1 MSRAAFPNRAG
12 NTIFHDGQSTIQ
24 IGMENNPQETLP
36 APSERHTPAP
46 EEEVL
51 DIVEEASLE
60 SFPASDPPGWIAGGK
75 KPQFLKR
82 AKPA

>member
-1 MSRAAFPNRAG
+1 MAK
-12 NTIFHDGQSTIQ
+12 H
-24 IGMENNPQETLP
+24 PQETRP
-36 APSERHTPAP
+36 APVEPRELPP

-60 SFPASDPPGWIAGGK
+60 SFPASDPPAWITGGQK
-75 KPQFLKR
+75 RQLLKR